1 MVESFFLQDAKFRAQ
16 RRKLSN
22 GKVVLDEPKAMSVK
36 ATSMISDSR
45 LERLR
50 KYLERE
56 VKVISSLGMSILIAD
71 KSLN

>member
-1 MVESFFLQDAKFRAQ
+1 VVETFFLQEARFRAQ

-22 GKVVLDEPKAMSVK
+22 RKVVLDEPKAMSVK

-50 KYLERE
+50 KYLEKE
-56 VKVISSLGMSILIAD
+56 VKVLSSLSMSILIA
-71 KSLN
+71 

>member
-1 MVESFFLQDAKFRAQ
+1 MVESFFLQEAKFRAQ

-22 GKVVLDEPKAMSVK
+22 RKVVLDEPKAMSVK
-36 ATSMISDSR
+36 ATSMISHSR

-56 VKVISSLGMSILIAD
+56 VKVISSLGMSILIA
-71 KSLN
+71 

>member
-1 MVESFFLQDAKFRAQ
+1 MVETFFLQEARFRAQ

-22 GKVVLDEPKAMSVK
+22 RKVVLDEPKAMSVK

-50 KYLERE
+50 KYLEKE
-56 VKVISSLGMSILIAD
+56 VKVISSLGMSILIA
-71 KSLN
+71 

>member
-1 MVESFFLQDAKFRAQ
+1 MVESFFLQEAKFRAQ

-22 GKVVLDEPKAMSVK
+22 RKVVLDEPKAMSVK

-56 VKVISSLGMSILIAD
+56 VKVISSLGMSILIA
-71 KSLN
+71 

>member
-1 MVESFFLQDAKFRAQ
+1 MVETFFLQEARFRAQ

-22 GKVVLDEPKAMSVK
+22 RKVVLDEPKAMSVK

-50 KYLERE
+50 KYLEKE
-56 VKVISSLGMSILIAD
+56 VKVISSLGMSILID
-71 KSLN
+71 